1 MITVTIN
8 NDKKTYDA
16 DINNRVVKYVD
27 NDYKVTVDYNDTLK
41 IIREN
46 DEYYMCLKF
55 IPYKTIKCECK
66 LIKENLMT
74 SNYSQE
80 ISEQVQI
87 QIKYEGYIQKQMEQ
101 IEKEQKETDKR
112 RTE

>member
-66 LIKENLMT
+66 LIKENFNFDINIYTEYVLIT
-74 SNYSQE
+74 DNKISVKYIVNSNSIVCLDLE
-80 ISEQVQI
+80 M
-87 QIKYEGYIQKQMEQ
+87 K
-101 IEKEQKETDKR
+101 
-112 RTE
+112 